1 MSTAH
6 DDFTMPH
13 NLSPER
19 ASARSPHIG
28 TLMKLSIRVLFGV
41 ALVALFAGCA
51 STTHRIEQPLVL
63 DFKWDPPFTEKTS
76 GFGKPKVL
84 QIRGELIGLFIRQ
97 NFEISFDKVVA
108 GNDPDAPARV
118 ELTVSEYG
126 RPRLGGRAIERC
138 GTVEYAVF
146 VSGTERTRETFPLDC
161 DSQGEAD
168 YQRAGLRAA
177 EAAARVVGANS

>member
-6 DDFTMPH
+6 DDFTTH
-13 NLSPER
+13 CLLSRER
-19 ASARSPHIG
+19 ASARAPQVAAR
-28 TLMKLSIRVLFGV
+28 MKLRIRVLFGA
-41 ALVALFAGCA
+41 ALLAGCA
-51 STTHRIEQPLVL
+51 STTPRIDQPLVL
-63 DFKWDPPFTEKTS
+63 DFRWKPPFTEETS

-84 QIRGELIGLFIRQ
+84 QIREELIGLFIRQ
-97 NFEISFDKVVA
+97 NFEITFDHVVA
-108 GNDPDAPARV
+108 GDDPEAPARV
-118 ELTVSEYG
+118 ELTVTEYG
-126 RPRLGGRAIERC
+126 RPMLRTSRAIERC

-161 DSQGEAD
+161 DSTGDAD